1 MLTSIALQNISA
13 QSFIQAY
20 KDRADMVTQTNIS
33 TNLQE
38 FAGFG
43 LKKTGTTA
51 NNNAFDWLK
60 NKYLSYGYTATN
72 MSEDSFLLTE
82 ATLQKI

>member
-1 MLTSIALQNISA
+1 MKKVAALLLTSIALQNMGA

-20 KDRADMVTQTNIS
+20 KDRADMVTQANIT

-43 LKKTGTTA
+43 VKKTGTTA
-51 NNNAFDWLK
+51 NTNALDWLK
-60 NKYLSYGYTATN
+60 KQIPVLWIYC
-72 MSEDSFLLTE
+72 
-82 ATLQKI
+82 K

>member
-1 MLTSIALQNISA
+1 MKKAAVFLLTSIALQNMGA

-20 KDRADMVTQTNIS
+20 KSRADMVTQANIN

-43 LKKTGTTA
+43 IKKTGTTA
-51 NNNAFDWLK
+51 NNNALDWLK
-60 NKYLSYGYTATN
+60 NKYLSYGYTAN
-72 MSEDSFLLTE
+72 DFSEDSFT
-82 ATLQKI
+82 